1 MKPGAKALVVICLVG
16 LILQTMP
23 VRAQK
28 TTEELHKETLAA
40 CAAGAKT
47 RPSLE
52 VIKEKVDKACDLLT
66 REGKAAFQKFR
77 GENSEFIFC
86 GTYIWVHDLKGV
98 MRLEPAIPM
107 MEGMKLIDVKDGHG
121 KRPFFEMNQVAKE
134 KGVGWVDYWWPKPGE
149 QNPSHKVSYVKLCKV
164 DGEDMVVGAGVYDL
178 PDTQN
183 DLPLPA
189 QKISNELTK
198 ATETAAGKPEPA
210 VTNPK
215 TATQLSDKPAA
226 SAIKYVGSITSNK
239 YHYPD
244 CKWAKK
250 ILPQKLLGFRSV
262 QEAKEKG
269 YIPCPLCQPPLRD
282 NPSSE

>member
-1 MKPGAKALVVICLVG
+1 MKPGAKALMVSCLVG

-52 VIKEKVDKACDLLT
+52 VIKEKVDKACVLLT
-66 REGKAAFQKFR
+66 KEGKAAFQKFK

-134 KGVGWVDYWWPKPGE
+134 KGVGWVDYWWPKPGG

-183 DLPLPA
+183 DEPLPA
-189 QKISNELTK
+189 QKTSNELTK
-198 ATETAAGKPEPA
+198 ATETAAGKTEPA
-210 VTNPK
+210 VTK
-215 TATQLSDKPAA
+215 TATQLNDKPAA
-226 SAIKYVGSITSNK
+226 ASIKYVGSITSNK

-244 CKWAKK
+244 CKWAKR
-250 ILPQKLLGFRSV
+250 ISPQKLLGFRSV
-262 QEAKEKG
+262 QEAKDKG
-269 YIPCPLCQPPLRD
+269 YIPCPTCNPPMKD